1 MKRAANPTKTSQP
14 YIRSYEK
21 GGMVVDPERLQI
33 AGGGN
38 TINEANVK
46 GAAGGGRVGYRF
58 AAGPNA
64 DVTAGV
70 SGSMS
75 RVKVNTPE
83 GVRHYADK
91 RLTGVDLTYR
101 KGNTSVGVGV
111 SKGPTP
117 DTPQGGKRLSLTYR
131 KEF

>member
-14 YIRSYEK
+14 YIRSYEA
-21 GGMVVDPERLQI
+21 GGMVVDPDRLQI

-38 TINEANVK
+38 TINETNVR

-70 SGSMS
+70 SGSAAK
-75 RVKVNTPE
+75 VKVNTPE
-83 GVRHYADK
+83 GVRHYGDK
-91 RLTGVDLTYR
+91 RLTGVDLSYR
-101 KGNTSVGVGV
+101 KGNTSVGVALN
-111 SKGPTP
+111 KGQTP
-117 DTPQGGKRLSLTYR
+117 DNPQGGKRISLSFR